1 MINGVPGEYRPQF
14 WFYASGAA
22 REKKN
27 NKGYYQNLLNNYPNN
42 IPSNAES
49 IIDADIPR
57 TFPNEDFLNEE
68 NLKKLRN
75 ILLVYSRRNP
85 KIGYCQGFNYF
96 AARLLFIFENEENTF
111 WVFTQILENILPN
124 DYFSELNGM
133 MVDCLVCSNLFSKA
147 NKELNEVK
155 NHINK
160 LNADI
165 SLQNLLYKWFDSL
178 FVDGCSF
185 LNFYIIWDAMMLDGN
200 IVLFRAAIAILEE
213 LKDQILK
220 LKDFNEIN
228 EFLEIKIPEEN
239 FNSETFM
246 SKLLDKHY
254 YNFDI
259 NDIWELREKCYKE
272 VYDSINKTKKIE
284 FKSKEND
291 NKKICNLNWPFCVEN
306 VNDLYIQKVE
316 ILKTKYF
323 DNKIIDYDFF
333 NDNVEEKIIKNKN
346 KIEEE

>member
-1 MINGVPGEYRPQF
+1 
-14 WFYASGAA
+14 
-22 REKKN
+22 
-27 NKGYYQNLLNNYPNN
+27 
-42 IPSNAES
+42 
-49 IIDADIPR
+49 
-57 TFPNEDFLNEE
+57 
-68 NLKKLRN
+68 
-75 ILLVYSRRNP
+75 
-85 KIGYCQGFNYF
+85 
-96 AARLLFIFENEENTF
+96 
-111 WVFTQILENILPN
+111 
-124 DYFSELNGM
+124 

-254 YNFDI
+254 CNFDI

-346 KIEEE
+346 KIEEENKRENNKDLDEKDINDNNYKIYNDLLIQRDIHKCKNNVQNSNDFSKEIIQSSIIHKGVNVNFITGILGDLDLKLQNSLNNYQFKEKDKDDDEK